1 MHIQQC
7 HGSKSLDQRWFRLRR
22 ASAASAG
29 IHAAALTKVEHD
41 THINQVGKTNSNLT
55 MRWMLPAAVLLGMML
70 PVRAQTPATDCNV
83 SVDQV
88 RLANPLARFAHKLM
102 TGEPITI
109 VAIGSSSTAG
119 AGASSAAA
127 SYPNRL
133 AVELKQHFPNH
144 SFTVINRGV
153 GGEEVGDM
161 VKRFDSAVVS
171 AKPDLVL
178 WQFGTN
184 SVIHDHKIGDHDT
197 SIHDGLKKIRSIGA
211 DIVMIDPQFS
221 PKVIVKADVASTIE
235 LIAMTAKEEDVDLF
249 PRFNVMKHWSEVDHI
264 AFETFVS
271 PDGLHMNDWGYAC
284 MAKGL
289 GVALAEAAQR
299 PVVSA
304 KAVSHL
310 LH

>member
-1 MHIQQC
+1 MALSRWTSV
-7 HGSKSLDQRWFRLRR
+7 GSGCAVPALHPPE
-22 ASAASAG
+22 

-41 THINQVGKTNSNLT
+41 THLNEVGKTNSNLT
-55 MRWMLPAAVLLGMML
+55 IRWLLPAAVLLGMML
-70 PVRAQTPATDCNV
+70 PVRAQAPASGCNV
-83 SVDQV
+83 SFDQV
-88 RLANPLARFAHKLM
+88 RLANPLVRFAHKLVS
-102 TGEPITI
+102 GEPITL

-133 AVELKQHFPNH
+133 AIELKQRFPNH

-161 VKRFDSAVVS
+161 VKRFDSAVIS

-197 SIHDGLKKIRSIGA
+197 SIRDGLKKIRSIGA

-221 PKVIVKADVASTIE
+221 PKVIVKADIASTIE

-249 PRFNVMKHWSEVDHI
+249 PRFNVMKHWSEVDHL

-289 GVALAEAAQR
+289 GVAIAEAAQR